1 MPVPVELRAR
11 QRTDLPILLAL
22 PDLEAQLDML
32 SAETEIET
40 VAADEPVSALA
51 R

>member
-1 MPVPVELRAR
+1 MPVELRAR

-22 PDLEAQLDML
+22 PELEAQLDTL
-32 SAETEIET
+32 AP
-40 VAADEPVSALA
+40 VAAEPVLAGDLVSAPLG